1 MSKSNSVIDIN
12 ALLVHLT
19 MKVVL
24 VVVKRKI
31 TDLKKKDDNLLC
43 SIRGLIS
50 KYFMFALLYSKSYLI
65 THNLSTIDRICNK

>member
-24 VVVKRKI
+24 VVVKRKNI
-31 TDLKKKDDNLLC
+31 DLKKKVDNILC
-43 SIRGLIS
+43 NIRGLIF
-50 KYFMFALLYSKSYLI
+50 KFFMFALRYSKSYLI
-65 THNLSTIDRICNK
+65 THNPSTK